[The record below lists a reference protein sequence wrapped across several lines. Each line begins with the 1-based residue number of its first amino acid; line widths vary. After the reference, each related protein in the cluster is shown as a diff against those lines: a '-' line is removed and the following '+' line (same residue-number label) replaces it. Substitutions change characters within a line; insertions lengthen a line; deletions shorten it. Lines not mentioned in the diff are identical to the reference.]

1 VGQWQS
7 NLTLLIWK
15 QEYADCID
23 VQVKTI
29 VLFVFSKN
37 ESPEVIKMHS
47 EEIAKASIALI
58 LACPKEAIQS
68 RKD

>member
-1 VGQWQS
+1 
-7 NLTLLIWK
+7 
-15 QEYADCID
+15 
-23 VQVKTI
+23 
-29 VLFVFSKN
+29 LFVFSKN